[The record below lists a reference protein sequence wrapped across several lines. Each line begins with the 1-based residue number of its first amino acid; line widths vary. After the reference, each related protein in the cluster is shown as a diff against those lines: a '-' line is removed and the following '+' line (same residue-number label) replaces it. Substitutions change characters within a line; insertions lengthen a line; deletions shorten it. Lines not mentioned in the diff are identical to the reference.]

1 MEQSMQTEVDS
12 VQNNTINRYLTQV
25 STSMLAGGLA
35 YNMLGNQQATE
46 AWIFRDDVG
55 APGGIKGYEEQVNSV
70 GMLHGHS
77 HWPHMHNWNTWN
89 SATLREAS
97 RSLLARARVAT
108 EPCIRNMISLWTR
121 VSNRLNFRPPC
132 STCPVSTP
140 LIRSIVVTSSRSGI
154 TGSVSSTTACGR
166 HTRLSM
172 RQRAPTSVCGP
183 QSSPRPP

>member
-89 SATLREAS
+89 SAT
-97 RSLLARARVAT
+97 
-108 EPCIRNMISLWTR
+108 
-121 VSNRLNFRPPC
+121 
-132 STCPVSTP
+132 
-140 LIRSIVVTSSRSGI
+140 
-154 TGSVSSTTACGR
+154 
-166 HTRLSM
+166 
-172 RQRAPTSVCGP
+172 
-183 QSSPRPP
+183 